1 MQSSQSMNGHSPQ
14 LAGKHVEEVLRFA
27 RKLGMHSD
35 PQQLLRALPSE
46 LCALLDCT
54 TTAVIHLR
62 EGEPS
67 FHVVDGDGC
76 ELCTDPSVMKWQ
88 EEIWSAVSQREKPL
102 VIPSLDHESRF
113 PETTRF
119 FRESG
124 SRCLCVLPLATSL
137 HRLGAL
143 CIGRDRPGAFDE
155 EE

>member
-1 MQSSQSMNGHSPQ
+1 MQRSQNMNGHSPA

-35 PQQLLRALPSE
+35 PEQLLRALPSE

-76 ELCTDPSVMKWQ
+76 ELCTDPSLMKWQ
-88 EEIWSAVSQREKPL
+88 EEIWSAVSRAGEALRHSFARPG
-102 VIPSLDHESRF
+102 VAIP
-113 PETTRF
+113 
-119 FRESG
+119 G
-124 SRCLCVLPLATSL
+124 NGQVLPP
-137 HRLGAL
+137 
-143 CIGRDRPGAFDE
+143 IG
-155 EE
+155 